1 MLYLITGGSKAG
13 KSRYAEQ
20 LAVKLKEN
28 RLLYLATMVPV
39 GDGEAGSAC
48 IQRHQAQRSGLGFQT
63 IEKPTSLFEILLRSD
78 DVVLLE
84 DVQNLIG
91 NYLFLEHKTDAQAE
105 ALRDIQAIAGRCKA
119 LIAVSYSNMQA
130 DDSYDDETKAYIEQI
145 NQTARL
151 LSEQAD
157 AVVLLEQGIP
167 YVVKG
172 MIPAL

>member
-1 MLYLITGGSKAG
+1 MLYLIIGGSKAG

-20 LAVKLKEN
+20 LAVTLKKN

-39 GDGEAGSAC
+39 GDGEAGRAC

-63 IEKPTSLFEILLRSD
+63 IEKPTGLSEISLRPD

-91 NYLFLEHKTDAQAE
+91 NYLFLEHKTNAQAE
-105 ALRDIQAIAGRCKA
+105 ALRDIHDIAGRCKA
-119 LIAVSYSNMQA
+119 LIAVSYSNMPTA
-130 DDSYDDETKAYIEQI
+130 ASYDDETKAYIEQI
-145 NQTARL
+145 NQTAGL

-167 YVVKG
+167 TVVKG
-172 MIPAL
+172 LIPAR